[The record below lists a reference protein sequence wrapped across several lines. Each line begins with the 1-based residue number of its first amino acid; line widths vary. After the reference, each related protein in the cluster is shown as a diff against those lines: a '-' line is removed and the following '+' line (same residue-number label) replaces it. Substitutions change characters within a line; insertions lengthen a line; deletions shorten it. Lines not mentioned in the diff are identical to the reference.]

1 MLLYFQAVTEDE
13 KVDEEPEKC
22 RKFQLSSLNPQ
33 ERFDYCHL
41 IEELG
46 TGYLQN
52 AWDSVC
58 CKLVSWSSLGKERAS
73 VNDSSEQ
80 RSQIYGFLCL

>member
-1 MLLYFQAVTEDE
+1 MVPSHLPDLFLHFQAVTEDE
-13 KVDEEPEKC
+13 KAEEEPEKH

-46 TGYLQN
+46 TGQL
-52 AWDSVC
+52 
-58 CKLVSWSSLGKERAS
+58 
-73 VNDSSEQ
+73 
-80 RSQIYGFLCL
+80 

>member
-1 MLLYFQAVTEDE
+1 MEDE
-13 KVDEEPEKC
+13 KADEEPKKH

-46 TGYLQN
+46 TRYL
-52 AWDSVC
+52 
-58 CKLVSWSSLGKERAS
+58 
-73 VNDSSEQ
+73 
-80 RSQIYGFLCL
+80 